1 MNKIT
6 LMATAIGSVIVLVGC
21 ETGTTSG
28 DTSPLTGAGSETFR
42 EKAESLVAR
51 MSAYEQMNMLVG
63 PGYALQPDFSFGT
76 NYEALTNVK
85 NDIPGTVGYIN
96 GVYNESTGLDIA
108 AVKLADGAAGVR
120 IDPVRD
126 GDSDTYYGTAFPV
139 STLLASTWNLDI
151 QAAVGRAI
159 GTEIKEYGLDF
170 WLAPG
175 LNIQRNP
182 LNGRNFEY
190 YSEDPLLSGMMAASA
205 VNGAQSVGVG
215 ATVKHFVA
223 NNAETSRNFV
233 NNIISPRALRE
244 IYMRGFEYAV
254 AESNPWAVM
263 TAMNQV
269 NGHYSGQWRDLNTT
283 VLRDEWGFDGLVMSD
298 WWAGDGNYPEMI
310 RSGNDLIE
318 SGGVALAYRY
328 GEVDA
333 LQQLENAYES
343 GELDEETIKSSAVR
357 VLTQSLKTPSNQGYE
372 FSSRPDLVAHA
383 ALSRTSASEGII
395 LLKNDSDVLPID
407 RSSRIASFGIN
418 QVNTL
423 KGGYGSGDVNA
434 AYTVNILDGL
444 AAQFTVDSEL
454 SALYQDHFSANKS
467 ETDFNGLSTIIEC
480 SEPPLTPL
488 EIEDY
493 VTGNDV
499 AVISIG
505 RYSMQG
511 RDRANAEGDFL
522 LSADESNLIEDVATA
537 AHAQGKKVIVVLNVA
552 SIIEMESW
560 QDNVDAIVLAY
571 LPGQEAGNV
580 IADVLSGEVNPSGK
594 LTQSIPVAY
603 ADIPSASSFP
613 GVDTDADGKVDT
625 HYYNEG
631 IYVGYRY
638 YDTFDQ
644 PVSYPFGFGLSYTDF
659 EYGSPLL
666 VDNTLNSEGAQG
678 KVSFSV
684 DVTNIGGVAGK
695 DIVQVYI
702 AAPSGR
708 LDKPAAELKAFAK
721 TALLA
726 PAEDQTLVFD
736 VTAKWLSSFDP
747 ARNQWV
753 VEPGLYRAYISKSS
767 ETDGVYPV
775 TFSVT
780 SEIVVDETTPGAL
793 SLPDTVGDFETVHN
807 D

>member
-6 LMATAIGSVIVLVGC
+6 LMATAIGSVFVLAGC

-28 DTSPLTGAGSETFR
+28 DTSPLSGAGSETFR

-120 IDPVRD
+120 IDSVRD
-126 GDSDTYYGTAFPV
+126 GDSNTYYGTAFPV

-159 GTEIKEYGLDF
+159 GAEIKEYGLDF

-215 ATVKHFVA
+215 ATIKHFVA

-684 DVTNIGGVAGK
+684 DVTNIGDVAGK